1 MANDIEQNFT
11 QTYGERLIFLAEK
24 ELDALPVCNNG
35 KHPKMSFN
43 IFVKFT

>member
-35 KHPKMSFN
+35 KQPNMSFN
-43 IFVKFT
+43 ISVKFT